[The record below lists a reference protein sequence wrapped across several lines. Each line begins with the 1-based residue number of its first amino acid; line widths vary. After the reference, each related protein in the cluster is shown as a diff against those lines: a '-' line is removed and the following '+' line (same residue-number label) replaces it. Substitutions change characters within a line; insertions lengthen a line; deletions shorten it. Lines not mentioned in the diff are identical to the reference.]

1 MNKHESNIIPWLV
14 VVLLFIVTALSFMDR
29 QILSMSILKIKED
42 IAISNEDYSW
52 ITGGFIAGY
61 AIMFTLG
68 GVFIDKFGSKLGLAL
83 SLGIW

>member
-1 MNKHESNIIPWLV
+1 MKSTTKIIPWLV
-14 VVLLFIVTALSFMDR
+14 VALLFIVTALSFLDR
-29 QILSMSILKIKED
+29 QVLSMSILKIKED
-42 IAISNEDYSW
+42 IAISDTDYSW

-61 AIMFTLG
+61 AVMFTLG